1 MAEKLKILIAE
12 DEEVTRHLFQIAF
25 RDGEKFEARQVSDGE
40 EALVALK
47 AWQPDIVL
55 LDIMMPQMN
64 GFETLQ
70 VIRQTLHDTATTVIM
85 VSSVSDKQDIV
96 ACAKLGIQG
105 YVLKPFQ
112 VKNLAET
119 VVGYHRKAKKAM
131 QPSTLRAAGSAPPP

>member
-1 MAEKLKILIAE
+1 MTEKLKILIAE

-25 RDGEKFEARQVSDGE
+25 RDEQFEARLVGDGE
-40 EALVALK
+40 EALVAFK
-47 AWQPDIVL
+47 AWHPDIIL

-85 VSSVSDKQDIV
+85 VSSVTDKQDIV

-105 YVLKPFQ
+105 YVLKPFE
-112 VKNLAET
+112 VKNLAAT
-119 VVGYHRKAKKAM
+119 VVGYHQKHKKVKVV
-131 QPSTLRAAGSAPPP
+131 S

>member
-25 RDGEKFEARQVSDGE
+25 RDKEQFESRQVTNGE
-40 EALVALK
+40 EALVAFK
-47 AWQPDIVL
+47 SWQPDIVL
-55 LDIMMPQMN
+55 IDIMMPQMN

-70 VIRQTLHDTATTVIM
+70 TIRQTLNDTTTTVIM
-85 VSSVSDKQDIV
+85 VSAVTDKQDIV

-112 VKNLAET
+112 AKTLAET
-119 VVGYHRKAKKAM
+119 VVGYHRQHKKVKKL
-131 QPSTLRAAGSAPPP
+131 S

>member
-25 RDGEKFEARQVSDGE
+25 RDEERFESRQVTNGE
-40 EALVALK
+40 EALVAFK
-47 AWQPDIVL
+47 SWQPDIVL
-55 LDIMMPQMN
+55 IDIMMPQMN

-70 VIRQTLHDTATTVIM
+70 TIRQTLNDTITTVIM
-85 VSSVSDKQDIV
+85 VSAVTDKQDIV

-112 VKNLAET
+112 AKTLAET
-119 VVGYHRKAKKAM
+119 VVGYHRQHKKVKKL
-131 QPSTLRAAGSAPPP
+131 S

>member
-25 RDGEKFEARQVSDGE
+25 RDEKKFEARLVSDGE
-40 EALVALK
+40 EALVAFK
-47 AWQPDIVL
+47 EWHPDIIL

-70 VIRQTLHDTATTVIM
+70 IIRQTLNDKATTVIM

-105 YVLKPFQ
+105 YVLKPFE
-112 VKNLAET
+112 VKNLAAI
-119 VVGYHRKAKKAM
+119 VVGYHQKHKKVTKI
-131 QPSTLRAAGSAPPP
+131 S

>member
-25 RDGEKFEARQVSDGE
+25 RDEERFESRQVTNGE
-40 EALVALK
+40 EALVAFK
-47 AWQPDIVL
+47 SWQPDIL
-55 LDIMMPQMN
+55 LIDIMMPQMN

-70 VIRQTLHDTATTVIM
+70 TIRQTLNDTTTTVIM
-85 VSSVSDKQDIV
+85 VSAVTDKQDIV

-112 VKNLAET
+112 AKTLAET
-119 VVGYHRKAKKAM
+119 VVGYHRQHKKVKKL
-131 QPSTLRAAGSAPPP
+131 S

>member
-25 RDGEKFEARQVSDGE
+25 RDGEQFEARLVSNGE
-40 EALVALK
+40 EALIAFK
-47 AWQPDIVL
+47 EWHPDIIL

-70 VIRQTLHDTATTVIM
+70 VIRQTLNDKTTSVIM

-105 YVLKPFQ
+105 YILKPFE
-112 VKNLAET
+112 VKTLAAT
-119 VVGYHRKAKKAM
+119 VVGYHQKHKKV
-131 QPSTLRAAGSAPPP
+131 TKVI

>member
-25 RDGEKFEARQVSDGE
+25 RDGEQFETRQVVDGE
-40 EALVALK
+40 EALVVFK
-47 AWQPDIVL
+47 EWRPDIML
-55 LDIMMPQMN
+55 LDIMMPHMN
-64 GFETLQ
+64 GFQTLQ
-70 VIRQTLHDTATTVIM
+70 AIRQTLRDTVTTVIM

-112 VKNLAET
+112 VKTLAAT
-119 VVGYHRKAKKAM
+119 VVDSHRKHKKVTKV
-131 QPSTLRAAGSAPPP
+131 S

>member
-25 RDGEKFEARQVSDGE
+25 RDEERFESRQVTNGE
-40 EALVALK
+40 EALVAFK
-47 AWQPDIVL
+47 SWQPDIL
-55 LDIMMPQMN
+55 LIDIMMPQMN

-70 VIRQTLHDTATTVIM
+70 TIRQTLNDTTTTVIM
-85 VSSVSDKQDIV
+85 VSAVTDKQDIV

-112 VKNLAET
+112 AKTLAET
-119 VVGYHRKAKKAM
+119 VVGYHRQHKQVKNL
-131 QPSTLRAAGSAPPP
+131 S

>member
-25 RDGEKFEARQVSDGE
+25 RDEQRFESRQVTNGE
-40 EALVALK
+40 EALVAFK
-47 AWQPDIVL
+47 SWQPDIL
-55 LDIMMPQMN
+55 LIDIMMPQMN

-70 VIRQTLHDTATTVIM
+70 TIRQTLNDTTTTVIM
-85 VSSVSDKQDIV
+85 VSAVTDKQDIV

-112 VKNLAET
+112 AKTLAET
-119 VVGYHRKAKKAM
+119 VVGYHRQHKKVKKL
-131 QPSTLRAAGSAPPP
+131 S

>member
-25 RDGEKFEARQVSDGE
+25 RDGEQFESRQVTNGE
-40 EALVALK
+40 EALVAYK
-47 AWQPDIVL
+47 AWRPDIIL
-55 LDIMMPQMN
+55 IDIMMPHMN

-70 VIRQTLHDTATTVIM
+70 AIRQTLHDTATTVIM
-85 VSSVSDKQDIV
+85 VSAVTDKQDIV

-112 VKNLAET
+112 VKTLAET
-119 VVGYHRKAKKAM
+119 VVGYHHQHKKVKKV
-131 QPSTLRAAGSAPPP
+131 S

>member
-25 RDGEKFEARQVSDGE
+25 RDEERFESRQVTNGE
-40 EALVALK
+40 EALVAFK
-47 AWQPDIVL
+47 SWQPDIVL
-55 LDIMMPQMN
+55 IDIMMPQMN

-70 VIRQTLHDTATTVIM
+70 TIRQTLNDITTTVIM
-85 VSSVSDKQDIV
+85 VSAVTDKQDIV

-112 VKNLAET
+112 AKTLAET
-119 VVGYHRKAKKAM
+119 VVGYHRQHKKVKKL
-131 QPSTLRAAGSAPPP
+131 S

>member
-25 RDGEKFEARQVSDGE
+25 RDEERFESRQGTKGQE
-40 EALVALK
+40 GLVAFK
-47 AWQPDIVL
+47 SWQPDIVL
-55 LDIMMPQMN
+55 IDIMMPQMN

-70 VIRQTLHDTATTVIM
+70 TIRQTLNDTTTTVIM
-85 VSSVSDKQDIV
+85 VSAVTAKQAIV

-112 VKNLAET
+112 AKTLAET
-119 VVGYHRKAKKAM
+119 VVGYHRQHKKVKKL
-131 QPSTLRAAGSAPPP
+131 S

>member
-25 RDGEKFEARQVSDGE
+25 RDEQRFESRQVTNGE
-40 EALVALK
+40 EALVAFK
-47 AWQPDIVL
+47 SWQPDIVL
-55 LDIMMPQMN
+55 MDIMMPQMN

-70 VIRQTLHDTATTVIM
+70 TIRQTLNDTTTTVIM
-85 VSSVSDKQDIV
+85 VSAVTDKQDIV

-112 VKNLAET
+112 VKTLAET
-119 VVGYHRKAKKAM
+119 VVGYHRQHKKVKKVF
-131 QPSTLRAAGSAPPP
+131 